1 MEKMPESET
10 WTNCPMFVHDLV
22 QRDVNITAE
31 VSETEA
37 EQFQEMCQIF
47 AKKLN

>member
-1 MEKMPESET
+1 
-10 WTNCPMFVHDLV
+10 MFVHNSV

-37 EQFQEMCQIF
+37 EQLQEMCQNF